1 MKHLSHDRLRL
12 AATYLAII
20 MVMSVGFSII
30 FYSVSAQQ
38 LERQRGTAYTR
49 VTGNGPIPDLDTFL
63 EQRAGEGKAQLA
75 EQLILI
81 NLMALIIGALL
92 SYLLAERTL
101 RPIEDNMEAQ
111 SQFVGD
117 ASHELRTPLTALR
130 TSNEVALR
138 NSKLTLK
145 QARKVIESNVDDAKR
160 LQELSEALLGLLA
173 DDDKT
178 LFQHRVSVQSVV
190 ADAMNLVMPQAIEKD
205 ITVDDQTANLFV
217 RSNEQSLVRLL
228 TILLDNAVKYS
239 DKDSRVAIKTE
250 QHGRHI
256 DLSVIDHGIG
266 MDNETQKQIFT
277 RFYRADKARSR
288 SDTDGYG
295 LGLAIANKII
305 AAHNGKIT
313 ATSQPGKGST
323 FTVSLIAN

>member
-1 MKHLSHDRLRL
+1 MKHLSRDRLRL
-12 AATYLAII
+12 AATYLVII

-30 FYSVSAQQ
+30 FYNVSAQQ
-38 LERQRGTAYTR
+38 LERQRGPAYTL
-49 VTGNGPIPDLDTFL
+49 VTGNGPTPDLDTFL
-63 EQRAGEGKAQLA
+63 EQRAGEGKLQLA
-75 EQLILI
+75 TELVIINIFVLIV
-81 NLMALIIGALL
+81 GSLL
-92 SYLLAERTL
+92 SYLLAEQTL
-101 RPIEDNMEAQ
+101 QPIEDNMEAQ
-111 SQFVGD
+111 AQFVGD
-117 ASHELRTPLTALR
+117 ASHELRTPLTAIR

-138 NSKLTLK
+138 NSRLTLK

-205 ITVDDQTANLFV
+205 ISVDDQTANLFV
-217 RSNEQSLVRLL
+217 RGNEQGLVRLL

-239 DKDSRVAIKTE
+239 DKGSQVAIKTE

-256 DLSVIDHGIG
+256 ALRVIDHGIG
-266 MDNETQKQIFT
+266 MDGETQKQIFT

-295 LGLAIANKII
+295 LGLAIANKIV
-305 AAHNGKIT
+305 AAHDGKIT
-313 ATSQPGKGST
+313 AASQPGKGST
-323 FTVSLIAN
+323 FTISLTAN